1 MGNSGK
7 TKKTKCF
14 DKDAIK
20 KELIDS
26 ITISSAVEIDNLNEV
41 AEKVE
46 KPEEAAEIIKQYE
59 EILSEEE
66 KKVLCQ

>member
-1 MGNSGK
+1 M
-7 TKKTKCF
+7 
-14 DKDAIK
+14 
-20 KELIDS
+20 
-26 ITISSAVEIDNLNEV
+26 EIDNLNEV